1 MKTLKKTLLALALS
15 PSLTTLS
22 ISAQDPVKTEEI
34 IVTGVKE
41 RLYQSGMLKDVIQ
54 KTEVISGESIEKAQ
68 AENVTE
74 AIAKTPGVRVSNEC
88 SMCGVKRVML
98 NGLRGEHTTV
108 LVDGIPTHSMVSGF
122 YGLDA
127 TGSAGIERI
136 EIARG
141 AGASLI
147 APEAIGGVINLIT
160 KEASRDE
167 LVVDFAGGETGYRKA
182 STVGT
187 LVTNND
193 STRITFVAQADNRN
207 QVDGDNNHVS
217 ESPLMDNQSISLR
230 LSQELGEQNNLT
242 LRVNHADSDIFGGPM
257 GTSIGAVKNDYFA
270 DPTFASVQLFEGD
283 DVRNRFIGKGW
294 ETTEWIR
301 TKRNEFSGIWL
312 HEANESFNFTLTTSL
327 AQHEQN
333 SFYEGFIYDADDDV
347 QYNDIRANYALTS
360 AHHLIFGVD
369 SRQETLRSHT
379 NADSV
384 NYVSDSF
391 DYNSAGVYAQDT
403 WTATDVLQIAFAI
416 RADAL
421 TANFI
426 DPQKPGKEID
436 QTLVS
441 PRVDM
446 RLIHKDE
453 LSSRLSL
460 GQGYR
465 VPLSFFES
473 DHGLLDSG
481 SGFNINIDR
490 VERSKSANYSLNLEN
505 IKWSA
510 TASLAYTRV
519 ENLAYLSADE
529 NDVPTLDQL
538 KDSVDVT
545 ALDIAATYKITNEIS
560 VSGIA
565 EQFHYGKTIKPAFSI
580 APIEQRLTLSTDVE
594 IGKWDA
600 YLSAVWIG
608 SRNLLPYGTPQNPT
622 FDVAGNHQKSTE
634 APSFLTIDLQ
644 TTYSLS
650 DQYKLYIGAKNMF
663 DYTQVK
669 DGQTP
674 LFYEDGGFDVAH
686 IYGPLRAREI
696 YLGIK
701 CTF

>member
-1 MKTLKKTLLALALS
+1 MKTFKKTLLALALS
-15 PSLTTLS
+15 PSLITLS
-22 ISAQDPVKTEEI
+22 VSAEDTVKTEEVT
-34 IVTGVKE
+34 VTGVKE

-160 KEASRDE
+160 KEAKRDE
-167 LVVDFAGGETGYRKA
+167 LVVDIAGGETGYRKA
-182 STVGT
+182 SAVGT

-217 ESPLMDNQSISLR
+217 ESPSMDNKSASLR

-242 LRVNHADSDIFGGPM
+242 LRASHSDSDIFGGPTD
-257 GTSIGAVKNDYFA
+257 TSIGAVKNDFFT
-270 DPTFASVQLFEGD
+270 DPTFASEQLFEDD
-283 DVRNRFIGKGW
+283 DVRNRFTGRGW

-301 TKRNEFSGIWL
+301 TKRNEFSGSWL
-312 HEANESFNFTLTTSL
+312 HEANERFNFTLTTSL

-360 AHHLIFGVD
+360 AHHLTFGAD
-369 SRQETLRSHT
+369 SRRETLRSHT

-391 DYNSAGVYAQDT
+391 DYNSAGIYAQDT
-403 WTATDVLQIAFAI
+403 WTATDALQVAIAV
-416 RADAL
+416 RADTLMAD
-421 TANFI
+421 FV

-441 PRVDM
+441 PRLDM
-446 RLIHKDE
+446 RLTHSDE

-505 IKWSA
+505 EKWSA

-545 ALDIAATYKITNEIS
+545 AFDLAATYKITDEIS
-560 VSGIA
+560 ISAIA

-594 IGKWDA
+594 IGKWDT

-622 FDVAGNHQKSTE
+622 FDAAGNHPKSTE
-634 APSFLTIDLQ
+634 APSFWTIDLQ

-650 DQYKLYIGAKNMF
+650 DQYKLYLGAKNML

-669 DGQTP
+669 DEQTP
-674 LFYEDGGFDVAH
+674 LFFEDGGFDVAH
-686 IYGPLRAREI
+686 IYGPLRGREI